1 MKMKTGVIVY
11 IVGEEGPY
19 DDFDMKEATKKLNIN
34 ADRVEIVSS
43 RSGHFDV
50 MDAWWMLTAK
60 GMHRIVCTLAEIC
73 KNSDLKL
80 TGRELR
86 LCG

>member
-1 MKMKTGVIVY
+1 VRTGVIVY
-11 IVGEEGPY
+11 LAGGDVAGFGADLCEQVE
-19 DDFDMKEATKKLNIN
+19 KLGIN

-43 RSGHFDV
+43 CSGHFDV
-50 MDAWWMLTAK
+50 MDAWWSLTSK
-60 GMHRIVCTLAEIC
+60 GMGRIICMLAEMSA
-73 KNSDLKL
+73 NGSLKL